1 MSTLKEISQEH
12 MSNMSEQFF
21 KHFVENYNERTFTMD
36 DLVNDEVIKGCIGN
50 VSSKSTVTKKQV
62 KDKKVK
68 KKNTQ
73 SPPKV
78 SNEVRQSQGFNK
90 DKCKCRLWKNGL
102 DNIQCSG
109 KIKNDEGYCG
119 RETHNDDWWLGN
131 ITEPRPE
138 EPVGGT
144 KNTRHHWYD
153 QEKPKKSKKTPSK
166 VENVKKDKKV
176 DKPKRKVKKES
187 TEVSLELVEKITD
200 EVVEESIDEV
210 VEESIDE
217 VVKESEIPEG
227 AGVGVI
233 PPVNSVVSKNVDMIE
248 DNSDV
253 ESVSSSDEDE
263 QVEDFDYEGI
273 IYKRLPDNIILNRR
287 CGRQLGK
294 LLEDGTIEFF
304 GEEEK
309 AVHIKNKE

>member
-1 MSTLKEISQEH
+1 MSNFKEISQEY
-12 MSNMSEQFF
+12 MSNMREQIF
-21 KHFVENYNERTFTMD
+21 KHLVDTYNERTFTMD
-36 DLVNDEVIKGCIGN
+36 ELVNDETINGCMI
-50 VSSKSTVTKKQV
+50 TKKQV

-68 KKNTQ
+68 KKITK

-90 DKCKCRLWKNGL
+90 DKCKCRIWKNGL

-109 KIKNDEGYCG
+109 KIKNDKGYCG
-119 RETHNDDWWLGN
+119 RETHNDDWWLGS

-138 EPVGGT
+138 EPYGGT
-144 KNTRHHWYD
+144 NKTRHYWHD
-153 QEKPKKSKKTPSK
+153 QEKPKKSKKTPEK
-166 VENVKKDKKV
+166 VKKEDKKV

-187 TEVSLELVEKITD
+187 TEVSVEQI
-200 EVVEESIDEV
+200 IDES
-210 VEESIDE
+210 VE
-217 VVKESEIPEG
+217 ESEIPEG

-233 PPVNSVVSKNVDMIE
+233 PPVNSMVSKKIDITE

-263 QVEDFDYEGI
+263 TVLDFDYEGI
-273 IYKRLPDNIILNRR
+273 IYKILPADNMVLNRR
-287 CGRQLGK
+287 CGRQLGI
-294 LLEDGTIEFF
+294 LEDGIVQFF

-309 AVHIKNKE
+309 DVHIKNKG

>member
-36 DLVNDEVIKGCIGN
+36 DLVNDEVIKGCMI
-50 VSSKSTVTKKQV
+50 TKKQV
-62 KDKKVK
+62 KDKKVEK
-68 KKNTQ
+68 KISQ
-73 SPPKV
+73 SSPKV
-78 SNEVRQSQGFNK
+78 SNEERQSQGFNK
-90 DKCKCRLWKNGL
+90 DKCKCRIWKNGL

-138 EPVGGT
+138 EPIGGT

-187 TEVSLELVEKITD
+187 TEVTVATEVAVAIVEKITN
-200 EVVEESIDEV
+200 EVV
-210 VEESIDE
+210 DE
-217 VVKESEIPEG
+217 VVKESEISEG

-233 PPVNSVVSKNVDMIE
+233 PPVNSMVSKNADITE

-273 IYKRLPDNIILNRR
+273 IYKRLPADNMILNRR

>member
-1 MSTLKEISQEH
+1 MTTLKEISQEH

-62 KDKKVK
+62 SEKKVK

-73 SPPKV
+73 SPPRV

-90 DKCKCRLWKNGL
+90 DKCKCRIWKNGL

-138 EPVGGT
+138 EPIGGT
-144 KNTRHHWYD
+144 KNTRHHWHD
-153 QEKPKKSKKTPSK
+153 QEKPKKSKKTPEK
-166 VENVKKDKKV
+166 E

-187 TEVSLELVEKITD
+187 IEVSTEIASEIVEKVMD
-200 EVVEESIDEV
+200 EVIEGSQ
-210 VEESIDE
+210 
-217 VVKESEIPEG
+217 IPEG
-227 AGVGVI
+227 AGVGEI
-233 PPVNSVVSKNVDMIE
+233 PPLTVDEYIITPRTTVDEYFVMMTECSKNE

-253 ESVSSSDEDE
+253 ESASSEDEDE
-263 QVEDFDYEGI
+263 KVEDFDYEGV
-273 IYKRLPDNIILNRR
+273 IYKKLPADNMILNRR

-294 LLEDGTIEFF
+294 LIEDGTVEFF

-309 AVHIKNKE
+309 AIHIKNKE

>member
-12 MSNMSEQFF
+12 MSNMREQIF
-21 KHFVENYNERTFTMD
+21 KHLVDNYNERTFTMD
-36 DLVNDEVIKGCIGN
+36 ELVNDEAIKGCMI
-50 VSSKSTVTKKQV
+50 TKKQV
-62 KDKKVK
+62 KDKKVEK
-68 KKNTQ
+68 KISQ
-73 SPPKV
+73 SSPKV
-78 SNEVRQSQGFNK
+78 SNEERQSQGFNK
-90 DKCKCRLWKNGL
+90 DKCKCRIWKNGL

-138 EPVGGT
+138 EPIGGT

-187 TEVSLELVEKITD
+187 TEVTVATEVAVAIVEKITN
-200 EVVEESIDEV
+200 EVV
-210 VEESIDE
+210 DE
-217 VVKESEIPEG
+217 VVKESEISEG

-233 PPVNSVVSKNVDMIE
+233 PPVNSMVSKNADITE

-273 IYKRLPDNIILNRR
+273 IYKRLPADNMILNRR

>member
-1 MSTLKEISQEH
+1 MATLKEISQEH

-21 KHFVENYNERTFTMD
+21 KHFVENYNGRTFTMD
-36 DLVNDEVIKGCIGN
+36 DLINDEVIKGCMI
-50 VSSKSTVTKKQV
+50 TKKQV
-62 KDKKVK
+62 KDKKVRK
-68 KKNTQ
+68 KIIQ

-78 SNEVRQSQGFNK
+78 SNEERQSQEFNK

-119 RETHNDDWWLGN
+119 RETHNEGWWLGF
-131 ITEPRPE
+131 ITGPRPE
-138 EPVGGT
+138 EPYGPPTSKKPGL
-144 KNTRHHWYD
+144 HHWHD

-166 VENVKKDKKV
+166 VEKDKKV

-187 TEVSLELVEKITD
+187 TEVTVATEVAVAIVEKIID

-210 VEESIDE
+210 VEES
-217 VVKESEIPEG
+217 EIPEG

-233 PPVNSVVSKNVDMIE
+233 PPANSMVSKNVDITE

-263 QVEDFDYEGI
+263 QVEDFDYEGV
-273 IYKRLPDNIILNRR
+273 IYKKLPADNMILNRR
-287 CGRQLGK
+287 CGRQLGI